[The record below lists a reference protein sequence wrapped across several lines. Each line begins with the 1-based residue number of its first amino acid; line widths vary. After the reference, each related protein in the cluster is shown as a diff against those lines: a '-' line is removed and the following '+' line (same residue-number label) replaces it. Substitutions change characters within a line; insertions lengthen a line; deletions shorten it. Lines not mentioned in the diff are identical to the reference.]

1 MKLNRTITVLALAT
15 GALVGGMTPAL
26 AAGATGAAAPQ
37 GVSVLEDG
45 PSVISGPSGG
55 YSVYYRLNGQT
66 TDCPKERLC
75 LSVWDTTKSPDQWKV
90 FAFRTCGVYNI
101 KNWLGNGYWENNQTG
116 KARGT
121 FYSGPNGTGNSNTTD
136 KPYSYGA
143 YGWTPINSIR
153 PC

>member
-26 AAGATGAAAPQ
+26 AAGTTGAAAQ
-37 GVSVLEDG
+37 GASIKAAEPPIVT
-45 PSVISGPSGG
+45 SGPSGG
-55 YSVYYRLNGQT
+55 YYVYYRENGHT
-66 TDCPKERLC
+66 TDCPSERLC
-75 LSVWDTTKSPDQWKV
+75 LSVWDKTVSPHQWKV

-101 KNWLGNGYWENNQTG
+101 KNWLGDGYWENNQTG
-116 KARGT
+116 KAKGT

-136 KPYSYGA
+136 KPYSRGE